1 MDQPI
6 DPQTDELERRLE
18 CAIAEILD
26 DVAKGKPCDAEGLIA
41 AHPDLAD
48 ELRQFLADHRRI
60 QQLADS
66 SQAVCRNGT
75 DLKAAPTR
83 ACSGNSTPGS
93 QDLISFSQL
102 DLPSQLGDGSRESLL
117 GRFGDYEL
125 LNEIAHG
132 GMGVVYKARQVSL
145 NRIVAVKMILRGALA
160 SNEDIER
167 FTLEAKAVAKLA
179 HPQIVVIHDVG
190 RCDDQYFYSME
201 FVEGRSLA
209 EVIRGGPVAPRKA
222 AEYAEQIARAIH
234 FAHQNGVVHRDIKP
248 SNVLVDVGGRARVTD
263 FGLAKHVDRGD
274 DLTLTGQIV
283 GTPAYMAPEQ
293 ITNRRGEIGPAC
305 DIYGLGALLYELLTG
320 RPPFGARD
328 HFSTLLQVL
337 ECDPQLPR
345 QLNLAVPRALEI
357 ICLKCLEKEPQH
369 RYASAAELAD
379 DLGRFLAGDSISAA
393 SPKLVGRIVRTL
405 ERSQYDREFRTWSRM
420 IMHLAWISLGTHV
433 LVYLN
438 RAVVL
443 AHPLDG
449 LVAIRVLEVAGMGV
463 VLWGMRKEWYPPRG
477 APARQLLSLWLGYV
491 AGSMTL
497 ILIAYLLTPAGT
509 TFDDF
514 LAYPSMAV
522 LASLLFMM
530 LGSSYWGYCY
540 LIGSVFLGLAILM
553 TVWLGAAPLMF
564 GTVWAASLVIL
575 SLRLGRLAGDS

>member
-1 MDQPI
+1 MDQPT
-6 DPQTDELERRLE
+6 DPQADELQHRLE
-18 CAIAEILD
+18 CAIAEYLD
-26 DVAKGKPCDAEGLIA
+26 DLAHGRPCDAERLVA
-41 AHPDLAD
+41 AHPELAD
-48 ELRQFLADHRRI
+48 ELRQFLVDHHRI
-60 QQLADS
+60 QQLANS
-66 SQAVCRNGT
+66 SQAIRQNGAGL
-75 DLKAAPTR
+75 DDAPTR
-83 ACSGNSTPGS
+83 ACSGISTPGS
-93 QDLISFSQL
+93 EDLISFSQS
-102 DLPSQLGDGSRESLL
+102 DLSGLSSDPSKASML

-132 GMGVVYKARQVSL
+132 GMGVVYRARQVSL
-145 NRIVAVKMILRGALA
+145 NRVVAVKMILRGALA

-179 HPQIVVIHDVG
+179 HPQIIVIHDVG

-201 FVEGRSLA
+201 FVEGWSLA
-209 EVIRGGPVAPRKA
+209 EVIRGGPVPPRKS
-222 AEYAEQIARAIH
+222 AEFAEQIARAIH
-234 FAHQNGVVHRDIKP
+234 FAHQNGVVHRDVKP
-248 SNVLVDVGGRARVTD
+248 SNILVDESGRARVTD

-274 DLTLTGQIV
+274 DLTLTGQIM

-293 ITNRRGEIGPAC
+293 ITNRRGEIGPPC

-320 RPPFGARD
+320 RPPFAARD

-337 ECDPQLPR
+337 ECDPQSPR
-345 QLNLAVPRALEI
+345 HVNPSVPRALEI
-357 ICLKCLEKEPQH
+357 ICMKCLEKEPEH
-369 RYASAAELAD
+369 RYESAAELAD

-438 RAVVL
+438 RAL
-443 AHPLDG
+443 EFSHPLSG
-449 LVAIRVLEVAGMGV
+449 LVVIRLLEVVGMGA
-463 VLWGMRKEWYPPRG
+463 VLWGMRSEWYPPRG

-497 ILIAYLLTPAGT
+497 ILIADLLTPAGT
-509 TFDDF
+509 TFNDF

-540 LIGSVFLGLAILM
+540 LIGSFFLGLAILM
-553 TVWLGAAPLMF
+553 TVWLGVAPLMF
-564 GTVWAASLVIL
+564 GAVWAASLVIL

>member
-1 MDQPI
+1 MDQPN
-6 DPQTDELERRLE
+6 DPPADELQRRLE
-18 CAIAEILD
+18 CAIAEYLD
-26 DVAKGKPCDAEGLIA
+26 DLANGKPCDADGLIA
-41 AHPDLAD
+41 GHPELAD
-48 ELRQFLADHRRI
+48 ELRQFLADHHRI
-60 QQLADS
+60 QQLANS
-66 SQAVCRNGT
+66 SQAIGGHGPAFHDT
-75 DLKAAPTR
+75 PTR
-83 ACSGNSTPGS
+83 AGSGNSTPGS
-93 QDLISFSQL
+93 QDLISFSPS
-102 DLPSQLGDGSRESLL
+102 DLSGQPGDRSRESLL

-145 NRIVAVKMILRGALA
+145 NRVVAVKMILSGALA

-201 FVEGRSLA
+201 FVEGQSLA
-209 EVIRGGPVAPRKA
+209 EVIRGGAVPPRKA
-222 AEYAEQIARAIH
+222 AEFAEQIARAIH

-248 SNVLVDVGGRARVTD
+248 SNILVDDSGRARVTD

-274 DLTLTGQIV
+274 DLTLTGQIM

-320 RPPFGARD
+320 RPPFAARD

-337 ECDPQLPR
+337 ECDPQSPR
-345 QLNLAVPRALEI
+345 SINPAVPRALEI

-369 RYASAAELAD
+369 RCASAAEVAD
-379 DLGRFLAGDSISAA
+379 DLSRFLAGDSISAA

-420 IMHLAWISLGTHV
+420 IMLLAWISLGTHV

-438 RAVVL
+438 RAL
-443 AHPLDG
+443 ALPHPLVG
-449 LVAIRVLEVAGMGV
+449 LVAIRLLEVMGMGA
-463 VLWGMRKEWYPPRG
+463 VLWGMRSEWYPPRG

-497 ILIAYLLTPAGT
+497 ILIADLLTPPGT
-509 TFDDF
+509 TFNDF
-514 LAYPSMAV
+514 VAYPSMAV

-553 TVWLGAAPLMF
+553 TVWLGVAPLMF
-564 GTVWAASLVIL
+564 GVVWAASLVIL

>member
-1 MDQPI
+1 MDQLN
-6 DPQTDELERRLE
+6 DPQAGELQRRLE
-18 CAIAEILD
+18 CAIAEYLD
-26 DVAKGKPCDAEGLIA
+26 DVANGKSRDADALIA
-41 AHPDLAD
+41 AHSDLAD
-48 ELRQFLADHRRI
+48 ELRQFLADHQHI
-60 QQLADS
+60 QQLANS
-66 SQAVCRNGT
+66 SQAIRENGA
-75 DLKAAPTR
+75 DLQDAPTR

-93 QDLISFSQL
+93 QDLISFSHS
-102 DLPSQLGDGSRESLL
+102 DLSGQSGDRSRESLL

-145 NRIVAVKMILRGALA
+145 NRVVAVKMILSGALA

-209 EVIRGGPVAPRKA
+209 EVIRSGPVPPRKA

-234 FAHQNGVVHRDIKP
+234 FAHQNGVVHRDVKP
-248 SNVLVDVGGRARVTD
+248 SNILVDESGRARVTD

-274 DLTLTGQIV
+274 DLTLSGQIM

-320 RPPFGARD
+320 RPPFTARD

-337 ECDPQLPR
+337 ECDPQSPR
-345 QLNLAVPRALEI
+345 QVNPAVPRALEI
-357 ICLKCLEKEPQH
+357 ICMKCLEKEPQH

-379 DLGRFLAGDSISAA
+379 DLNRFLAGDSISAA

-420 IMHLAWISLGTHV
+420 IMHLAWISLGTHL

-438 RAVVL
+438 RAL
-443 AHPLDG
+443 EFPHPLGG
-449 LVAIRVLEVAGMGV
+449 LVLIRLLEVAGMGA
-463 VLWGMRKEWYPPRG
+463 VLWRMRTEWYPPRG

-553 TVWLGAAPLMF
+553 TLWLGAAPLMF